1 MKYSETNINPKG
13 DALAGIDFVIQQLKT
28 EGLDPTLEKE
38 YLMILVHLVGDVHQP
53 LHVGNGKDRGG
64 NDVKVSWFGENSNLH
79 KIWDSEIIDG
89 KKYSY
94 TELRSEERR
103 VGKECRC
110 RW

>member
-1 MKYSETNINPKG
+1 
-13 DALAGIDFVIQQLKT
+13 
-28 EGLDPTLEKE
+28 
-38 YLMILVHLVGDVHQP
+38 MILVHLVGDVHQP

-94 TELRSEERR
+94 TELTAIINHPSHEELVEWQSDSVEDWAHQCMVFRDDIYNRSEEHTSELQSR
-103 VGKECRC
+103 
-110 RW
+110 